1 MISKNV
7 NGLEFLQYELF
18 AEEPRLVHGVFLRRG
33 ERVGSSLN
41 VSHRAGDPSLV
52 EENRRLILTALQLD
66 RCIDAHLVHGCR
78 VARVDQEE
86 SPGICDGMMTSL
98 INVGLMIPLADCQGA
113 IFYDPI
119 RHVVANVH
127 AGWRG
132 NVQNIYQETVV
143 QMRREFG
150 SKPENLLVGVSP
162 SLGPDKAEFQ
172 NHAVELPPSFSR
184 FQVRPTYFDLWAI
197 ARYQLEEAG
206 VLPHHIQ
213 VAEMCTYCRQEDFFS
228 YRRDKSPE
236 RQATVAAII

>member
-18 AEEPRLVHGVFLRRG
+18 AEEPRLVHGIFLRRA
-33 ERVGSSLN
+33 EESSRSLN
-41 VSHRAGDPSLV
+41 VSPRAGDPLSV
-52 EENRRLILTALQLD
+52 EENRRLILNALQLD

-78 VARVDQEE
+78 VARVDHEE
-86 SPGICDGMMTSL
+86 SPGICDGMMTAL

-127 AGWRG
+127 SGWRG
-132 NVQNIYQETVV
+132 NVQNIYQETVL
-143 QMRREFG
+143 QMQKEFG
-150 SKPENLLVGVSP
+150 SKPDDLLVGVSP
-162 SLGPDKAEFQ
+162 SLGPDHSEFK

-184 FQVRPTYFDLWAI
+184 FQVRPTYFDLWAV
-197 ARYQLEEAG
+197 ARAQLEEVG

-213 VAEMCTYCRQEDFFS
+213 IAEICTYSRREDFFS

-236 RQATVAAII
+236 RQATVAAIL